1 MISNMW
7 PQLYYSHPIIHS
19 PSHPLPTLMATNWAE
34 QNLKPTNLT
43 IFLEVLALLR
53 PPLFSF
59 LTSVLGFPRNAQTYC
74 GKKERAPRDLLV
86 LRKSPS
92 CYKWMVFLYR
102 PSFWGRFLKWS
113 VRLVAKFCKFPLQDC
128 SFYFIIPLQ
137 HLLYYLLSL
146 GLL

>member
-1 MISNMW
+1 MW

-34 QNLKPTNLT
+34 QNLKSTNLT
-43 IFLEVLALLR
+43 IFLEVLALLC
-53 PPLFSF
+53 PHYSLFSV
-59 LTSVLGFPRNAQTYC
+59 SARIPQKC
-74 GKKERAPRDLLV
+74 SDLLWEKG
-86 LRKSPS
+86 KSIRGSSVPLKVTILY
-92 CYKWMVFLYR
+92 YKLIVFLFK
-102 PSFWGRFLKWS
+102 PSYWGRFLKWS
-113 VRLVAKFCKFPLQDC
+113 VQLVTKFCKFPLQDC